1 MSTQASSEE
10 KESPKCRLLL
20 LLFLLLAGARVKR
33 KTKGA
38 NEKGGEMRQRVQGAM
53 SLASHK
59 FLLRMAQVLKSF
71 QVVYKKCGCFLYSNY
86 LHISS

>member
-10 KESPKCRLLL
+10 KEPPKCRLLL
-20 LLFLLLAGARVKR
+20 LPFLLLVGAGVKR

-38 NEKGGEMRQRVQGAM
+38 NEKGEMRQRVRGAM
-53 SLASHK
+53 PLASHK

-71 QVVYKKCGCFLYSNY
+71 QTVYKKCELLS
-86 LHISS
+86 LQ